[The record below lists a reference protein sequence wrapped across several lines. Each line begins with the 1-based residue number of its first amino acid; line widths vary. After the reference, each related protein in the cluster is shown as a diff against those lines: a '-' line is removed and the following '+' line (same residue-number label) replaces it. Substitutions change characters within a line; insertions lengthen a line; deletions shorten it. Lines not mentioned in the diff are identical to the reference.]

1 LLPALS
7 ADSAVEELEVAAVAV
22 VALVVTT
29 VEDPSVAEDVAGEL
43 VVVPSD
49 EVAVCE
55 VVTDTEVLLA
65 AVVEFA
71 GIGVA
76 SRPQPSAASETLL
89 P

>member
-1 LLPALS
+1 MAHQLVVGLLHT
-7 ADSAVEELEVAAVAV
+7 

-49 EVAVCE
+49 EVTVCE